1 MGMATETTTTTVKST
16 TWPYTSWKSLL
27 NVIDRFKEHGLP
39 PRIDRS
45 VLGGSE
51 GQKTQIIAA
60 LRFFGLVKDNGDVNE
75 RLTRI
80 VNASDKERQ
89 QIVREL
95 LAAHY
100 PKATELAAV
109 NATTKQLEETFTG
122 IGGDTMR
129 KAVGFY
135 LGAAKYS
142 GHPVSKH
149 FKVPSFI
156 ARSSGTR
163 RQSTVHDDHSEE
175 QSQPMDD
182 PKARYLEMLMER
194 AKSADGQLDEKL
206 LDRIEKLLGYQGGG
220 ESNE

>member
-1 MGMATETTTTTVKST
+1 MADETTPTTGKTT

-27 NVIDRFKEHGLP
+27 NVIDRFKEQGLP

-60 LRFFGLVKDNGDVNE
+60 LRFFGLVEDNGDVNE
-75 RLTRI
+75 GLNRV
-80 VNASDKERQ
+80 VNARDKERQ

-95 LAAHY
+95 LATHY

-142 GHPVSKH
+142 GHPTSKH

-156 ARSSGTR
+156 ARPSGSR
-163 RQSTVHDDHSEE
+163 RQST
-175 QSQPMDD
+175 
-182 PKARYLEMLMER
+182 
-194 AKSADGQLDEKL
+194 
-206 LDRIEKLLGYQGGG
+206 
-220 ESNE
+220 